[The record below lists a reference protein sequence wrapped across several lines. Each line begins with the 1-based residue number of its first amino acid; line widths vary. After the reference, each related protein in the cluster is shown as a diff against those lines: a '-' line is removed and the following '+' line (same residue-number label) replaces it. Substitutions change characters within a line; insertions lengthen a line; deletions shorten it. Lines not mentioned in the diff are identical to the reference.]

1 MKFIKKNL
9 DVESKQLFK
18 NSSWVFFS
26 NFTGIAL
33 NVLRSIIIARG
44 LGAKTFGTYAIVVAF
59 VGIIQ
64 EFLNLNLGT
73 AIVKFG
79 ALYRKEE
86 RTDKL
91 SALIRLS
98 LKVSGIMVLVSIAV
112 VALCTFISYA
122 TFADKA
128 GLELYIILYGVAAST
143 KYFNSVSSG
152 VLRLYYKFRMNSII
166 QIIMDIVETGTIVTV
181 VLVCPRNLDAFF
193 ITVIIAT
200 FLNGIICNLM
210 AYWELRHELGSFL
223 KAKYDLIR
231 EDIKSVKTFVIGNS
245 LGNSLKSVMAQG
257 DVLVL
262 GALAGPAQVAFYSV
276 AKKIGYAILALTDPL
291 VQSIFPQFS
300 KLLAE
305 KKFPETRRM
314 LRKITLMATY
324 PCIIYVIVTLSMKE
338 WIFVTVFGK
347 EFLGSAEPFFYLL
360 LSAVFSAITFWSLPL
375 ITSLGMVKLRI
386 QVYMIAIVAG
396 LTIAYFAIPHMLAS
410 GAALALLC
418 MNLIINFIFIF
429 KAFRKMDESP
439 NNTLS

>member
-9 DVESKQLFK
+9 DVESKQLLK

-26 NFTGIAL
+26 NFNGIAL
-33 NVLRSIIIARG
+33 NVLRSIVIARG

-79 ALYRKEE
+79 SVYRKEE

-91 SALIRLS
+91 GALIYQS
-98 LKVSGIMVLVSIAV
+98 LKISGIMILISVFVVS
-112 VALCTFISYA
+112 LFTFISYA
-122 TFADKA
+122 TFAHKA
-128 GLELYIILYGVAAST
+128 GLELYIILYAVAAST
-143 KYFNSVSSG
+143 RYFNSISSG
-152 VLRLYYKFRMNSII
+152 VLRLYYKFRLNSVI
-166 QIIMDIVETGTIVTV
+166 QMIMDFVETASIVTV
-181 VLVCPRNLDAFF
+181 VLLYPRNLDAFF
-193 ITVIIAT
+193 ITVIIAA
-200 FLNGIICNLM
+200 FLNGVICNWM
-210 AYWELRHELGSFL
+210 AYWELRHELQHHL
-223 KAKYDLIR
+223 KSKLDLIK

-305 KKFPETRRM
+305 KKFPETKKM
-314 LRKITLMATY
+314 LKKITLMATY
-324 PCIIYVIVTLSMKE
+324 PCIAYVIITLSMKR
-338 WIFVTVFGK
+338 WLFVTIFGK

-375 ITSLGMVKLRI
+375 IISLGMVKLRL
-386 QVYMIAIVAG
+386 QVYMIAIIAG
-396 LTIAYFAIPHMLAS
+396 LAIAYFTIPHMHAS

-418 MNLIINFIFIF
+418 MNLIINFTFIF
-429 KAFRKMDESP
+429 KSYQKMNESHV
-439 NNTLS
+439 NLVS